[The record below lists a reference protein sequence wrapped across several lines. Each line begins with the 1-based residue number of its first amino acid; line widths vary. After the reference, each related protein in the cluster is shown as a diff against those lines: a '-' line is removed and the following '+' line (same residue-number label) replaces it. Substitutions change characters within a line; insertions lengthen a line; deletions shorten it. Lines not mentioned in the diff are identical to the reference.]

1 MSQPDDDEYNNLV
14 VEETIAIVCVT
25 TIPFVFAIAFCL
37 CTRLCCCLCD
47 LVTSSRNHPQRPRG
61 SNEPPDIGSVG
72 RRRSLGEQ
80 PKIWDVLTAPRL
92 PPRSEPGPQLER
104 PGLGQGQCE
113 DERHDMG
120 NAADDREG
128 TEWTEFLVSCV
139 CSPHQYLS
147 VAVHLKCSCLFS
159 WISSHYLQ
167 TRCRMRVLS
176 FLHPKWTVKIP
187 SGPHHRPRSESVSSS
202 SCLSLS
208 PCRTR
213 SPTKSTTHQGNT
225 RLGCLTSY
233 TTMTTNLLSEA
244 PAGLSTRLNGTYVSP
259 VFLVTST

>member
-80 PKIWDVLTAPRL
+80 PKIWDVSTAPRL

-104 PGLGQGQCE
+104 PGLGQGQGE

-128 TEWTEFLVSCV
+128 TEWTEFLVSCA
-139 CSPHQYLS
+139 CSPINTFRWQ
-147 VAVHLKCSCLFS
+147 FT
-159 WISSHYLQ
+159 SSAHACFPGYPA
-167 TRCRMRVLS
+167 TICRQGVGCGYCRS
-176 FLHPKWTVKIP
+176 FIP
-187 SGPHHRPRSESVSSS
+187 SG
-202 SCLSLS
+202 
-208 PCRTR
+208 
-213 SPTKSTTHQGNT
+213 Q
-225 RLGCLTSY
+225 
-233 TTMTTNLLSEA
+233 
-244 PAGLSTRLNGTYVSP
+244 
-259 VFLVTST
+259 